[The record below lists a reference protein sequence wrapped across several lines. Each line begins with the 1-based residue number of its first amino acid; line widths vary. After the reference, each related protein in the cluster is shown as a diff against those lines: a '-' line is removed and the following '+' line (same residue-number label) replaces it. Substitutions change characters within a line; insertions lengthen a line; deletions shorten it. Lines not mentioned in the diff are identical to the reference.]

1 MIFIPNWFIHIK
13 WAQMAGIPLKIAEFV
28 NRSIDYGSDWAV
40 EHEDEGTQEGVFE
53 NNIHRQL
60 VYFYNKDIDKKNFV
74 KACYLHHLL
83 DYFKETY
90 VNINNEDLVFQKF
103 LEHKV
108 ISKISYKNKR
118 EISFEKEISELF
130 QLIKN
135 QKKTLY
141 SDLEII

>member
-1 MIFIPNWFIHIK
+1 
-13 WAQMAGIPLKIAEFV
+13 MAGIPLKIAEFV

-40 EHEDEGTQEGVFE
+40 KHDYEETQEGIFE

-60 VYFYNKDIDKKNFV
+60 VYFYTRDTEKKNFV

-90 VNINNEDLVFQKF
+90 VDLHNENLVFQKF

-108 ISKISYKNKR
+108 ISKISYNNKR
-118 EISFEKEISELF
+118 EVSFEKEISELF

-135 QKKTLY
+135 NKNMLY